1 MNASSQPTL
10 NRSEQKDELEM
21 RLLSSRDRFLAAV
34 AGIPDDL
41 SRICP
46 ADDNWSVLECAEHVA
61 VAERGMFSAL
71 EKRQAT
77 DAAPDKSK
85 DALIQAF
92 ALNRT
97 QKLPAPE
104 RAHPKGRFSSL
115 GEALDDFRFARERT
129 LAYLQD
135 INEDL
140 RTSIAVHPSGTFDSY
155 QLVLIMALHAERHA
169 LQVEEIQNS
178 LAYRN
183 AAEEKRANHP

>member
-1 MNASSQPTL
+1 MNASSQPAL
-10 NRSEQKDELEM
+10 NLSEQKDELQV
-21 RLLSSRDRFLAAV
+21 RLVSSRDRFLASL

-97 QKLPAPE
+97 QKLAAPE
-104 RAHPKGRFSSL
+104 RAHPKGRFSTL
-115 GEALDDFRFARERT
+115 ADAVDDFRFARERT

-140 RTSIAVHPSGTFDSY
+140 RTSTAVHPLGTFDSY

-169 LQVEEIQNS
+169 LQVEEIKNS

-183 AAEEKRANHP
+183 AEEKRANHP